1 MLHINEIVMELRQ
14 LRHFVAV
21 AEELHFGRAAERL
34 HMTQPP
40 LSQSIQT
47 LEADLGVQ
55 LFFRTKRTVRLTPVG
70 KEWLPYA
77 KRVLGEAKT
86 LPELARRLSRGE
98 VGTLRMAF
106 VSFVGYSFLPRLVSG
121 FKQSFPEVEIL
132 LNEATSNVQIDSL
145 LAGELDIGLMIPPP
159 NRAMPAPLGYVPISS
174 EELIVAMPSRWV
186 DGSDPASK
194 ERTVSFDDLRDK
206 PLVLFP
212 RTGAPVLHDLVTRLY
227 ADHGAQPVVGQRA
240 MQMQTIINLVAEG
253 MGLAFVPNSM
263 RSLSPSGVSYL
274 RLRESAP
281 TIEVGMGWRPEQA
294 SEIVRKFV
302 AFVEDEMARAR

>member
-1 MLHINEIVMELRQ
+1 MELRQ

-40 LSQSIQT
+40 LSQSIQA

-55 LFFRTKRTVRLTPVG
+55 LFFRTKRTVRLTPIG
-70 KEWLPYA
+70 KEWLPFA
-77 KRVLGEAKT
+77 KRVLCEAT
-86 LPELARRLSRGE
+86 ALPELARRLSRGE

-106 VSFVGYSFLPRLVSG
+106 VSFVGYSFLPRLVSR
-121 FKQSFPEVEIL
+121 FKQSFPEVEID

-159 NRAMPAPLGYVPISS
+159 NRAMPAPLGYVPITS
-174 EELIVAMPSRWV
+174 EELVVAMPSRWM
-186 DGSDPASK
+186 DASDPANQNG
-194 ERTVSFDDLRDK
+194 TVSFENLRDR

-227 ADHGAQPVVGQRA
+227 ADHGAQPVIGQRA

-253 MGLAFVPNSM
+253 MGLSFVPGSM
-263 RSLSPSGVSYL
+263 RSLSPAGVSYL

-281 TIEVGMGWRPEQA
+281 TIEVGMGWRPEDA
-294 SEIVRKFV
+294 SEVVRKFV
-302 AFVEDEMARAR
+302 VFVESEMVRSV

>member
-1 MLHINEIVMELRQ
+1 MELRQ

-40 LSQSIQT
+40 LSQSIQA

-55 LFFRTKRTVRLTPVG
+55 LFVRTKRTVRLSPIG

-77 KRVLGEAKT
+77 RRVLGEATT

-98 VGTLRMAF
+98 VGTLHLAF
-106 VSFVGYSFLPRLVSG
+106 VSFVGYSFLPRLVSR
-121 FKQSFPEVEIL
+121 FKHAFPEVDIE
-132 LNEATSNVQIDSL
+132 LNEATSNVQIDGL

-174 EELIVAMPSRWV
+174 EELVVAMPTTWLEV
-186 DGSDPASK
+186 GDPAHATG
-194 ERTVSFDDLRDK
+194 TVSFDRLRGK
-206 PLVLFP
+206 PLILFP

-227 ADHGAQPVVGQRA
+227 ADFGAHPVIGQRA

-253 MGLAFVPNSM
+253 LGLAFVPSSM
-263 RSLSPSGVSYL
+263 CSLSPAGVTYL

-281 TIEVGMGWRPEQA
+281 TIEVGMGWRPEEA
-294 SEIVRKFV
+294 PELVRKFV
-302 AFVEDEMARAR
+302 AFVADEIARPM